1 MDVIKNVMKEEL
13 NRKFENHLVEFDTTK
28 ITTDSHVVMMVC
40 NLGTYVIIKH
50 NPDVD
55 EETFESVLENEET
68 YYECMSS
75 PINEDPKFDTVR
87 YAISLTIFIA
97 DKYKLHHVLW
107 VEDETY
113 KQYVDKAIIGGE
125 AIEN

>member
-75 PINEDPKFDTVR
+75 TIEEDPEFKTIR
-87 YAISLTIFIA
+87 YAIALTIFVTE
-97 DKYKLHHVLW
+97 KYNLSHVLW
-107 VEDETY
+107 VEDEIY
-113 KQYVDKAIIGGE
+113 KAYVDKAIVVE
-125 AIEN
+125 

>member
-75 PINEDPKFDTVR
+75 PINEDHKFDTVR
-87 YAISLTIFIA
+87 YAIALTIFIA
-97 DKYKLHHVLW
+97 DKYKFPHVLW

-125 AIEN
+125 VIEN

>member
-125 AIEN
+125 VIEN

>member
-13 NRKFENHLVEFDTTK
+13 NKKFENHLVKFDTTK

-125 AIEN
+125 VIEN